1 MAGTPQRRAGPV
13 PDNADLRD
21 AALAYLA
28 RYAATESALRRVLE
42 RRVERWARAAAGAVD
57 TEVIASQ
64 VSAAREALRDVVSRL
79 VAAGAVNDA
88 AYAEARARSLV
99 RAGRSRR
106 AVTAHLLAKGV
117 DPDMAHTARLRQPW
131 CSHGGGESD
140 RSALAI
146 RPMRLGVGASSPCWH
161 APASRSRWPARRS
174 PWTRIMPRSW

>member
-42 RRVERWARAAAGAVD
+42 RRVERWARAAAGVVD
-57 TEVIASQ
+57 ADVIAGR
-64 VSAAREALRDVVSRL
+64 VSAARVALRDVVSRL

-88 AYAEARARSLV
+88 AYAEARARSKPQQASCDAMTM
-99 RAGRSRR
+99 R
-106 AVTAHLLAKGV
+106 
-117 DPDMAHTARLRQPW
+117 ARLRQPW

>member
-1 MAGTPQRRAGPV
+1 M
-13 PDNADLRD
+13 
-21 AALAYLA
+21 
-28 RYAATESALRRVLE
+28 
-42 RRVERWARAAAGAVD
+42 ERWARAAAGVVD
-57 TEVIASQ
+57 ADVIAGR

-117 DPDMAHTARLRQPW
+117 DPDMAHTVLPADDESEIAAAW
-131 CSHGGGESD
+131 CWRGGGESD

-161 APASRSRWPARRS
+161 APASRNRSPARHS
-174 PWTRIMPRSW
+174 PWTRIKPRRGEPAATLIGRT